1 MSVKIYFC
9 AMLSF
14 RNLQSNESS
23 GFSACGGGGGLTIL
37 AIESSCDETSASVCC
52 DGKILSN
59 IIATQKIHEQ
69 YGGVV
74 PELASRAHM
83 QNIVPV
89 VDAALSSRYLS
100 GATPS
105 VSPLDQLSSVDAIA
119 FTQAPGLIGSLLV
132 GSQFAKSLSL
142 ALDKPLIAVHHMQAH
157 VLANLIDDPKPSFP
171 FLCLTVSGGHT
182 QIVLCESPTQMKV
195 IGETID
201 DAAGEAFDKSAK
213 LLGLPYPGGPLIDKY
228 AMHGDATRFK
238 FPEPQIPGLNFS
250 FSGLKTSILYFL
262 QNAGT
267 SLVYKEEFRATEEDK
282 LKFIGDN
289 LADICASIQ
298 QRIVSILLNKL
309 KKAVSQTGVTDI
321 CLAGGVSANSG
332 LRKAFEELGEK
343 NGWKTFI
350 PAFEYC
356 TDNAAMIAI
365 TGYYKYLAGQFS
377 DLSVSATARAEW

>member
-1 MSVKIYFC
+1 
-9 AMLSF
+9 MLSTKPV
-14 RNLQSNESS
+14 
-23 GFSACGGGGGLTIL
+23 TIL
-37 AIESSCDETSASVCC
+37 AIESSCDETSCAISR
-52 DGKILSN
+52 DGIILAN
-59 IIATQKIHEQ
+59 IIAGQAVHEQ

-89 VDAALSSRYLS
+89 VDAAMKKAGIAMTELN
-100 GATPS
+100 
-105 VSPLDQLSSVDAIA
+105 AIA

-132 GSQFAKSLSL
+132 GSQFAKSLAMSL
-142 ALDKPLIAVHHMQAH
+142 GIPLLAVHHMQAH
-157 VLANLIDDPKPSFP
+157 VLANLIPGAATAGDPRSSAAAGADTPLPSFP

-182 QIVLCESPTQMKV
+182 QIVVAHSPLKLEV
-195 IGETID
+195 IGETLD

-228 AMHGDATRFK
+228 AREGNPGRFA

-262 QNAGT
+262 QHQKAKDPDFVT
-267 SLVYKEEFRATEEDK
+267 K
-282 LKFIGDN
+282 N

-298 QRIVSILLNKL
+298 GRIISILLNKL
-309 KKAVSQTGVTDI
+309 KKAARETGIKDLCI
-321 CLAGGVSANSG
+321 AGGVSANSG
-332 LRKAFEELGEK
+332 LRKAFRDTGESLG
-343 NGWKTFI
+343 WRTFI

-365 TGYYKYLAGQFS
+365 TGHYHYLAGDFAS
-377 DLSVSATARAEW
+377 LSASASAR

>member
-1 MSVKIYFC
+1 MAV
-9 AMLSF
+9 
-14 RNLQSNESS
+14 
-23 GFSACGGGGGLTIL
+23 TIL
-37 AIESSCDETSASVCC
+37 AIESSCDETSAAVCR

-59 IIATQKIHEQ
+59 FIASQKVHEQ

-89 VDAALSSRYLS
+89 VSAALQT
-100 GATPS
+100 ANC
-105 VSPLDQLSSVDAIA
+105 QLSTVDCIS

-132 GSQFAKSLSL
+132 GAEFAKSLSL
-142 ALDKPLIAVHHMQAH
+142 ALNKPLIPVHHMQAH
-157 VLANLIDDPKPSFP
+157 VVANLIDDPKPSFP

-182 QIVLCESPTQMKV
+182 QIVLCESPTRLKV

-228 AMHGDATRFK
+228 AQQGDPKRFS
-238 FPEPQIPGLNFS
+238 FPEPKIPGLNFS
-250 FSGLKTSILYFL
+250 FSGVKTSILYFL
-262 QNAGT
+262 QNAGK
-267 SLVYKEEFRATEEDK
+267 SNIYKEDFLATEDEK
-282 LKFIGDN
+282 KQFIQEN
-289 LADICASIQ
+289 LADIAASIQ
-298 QRIVSILLNKL
+298 QRIITILLNKV
-309 KKAVSQTGVTDI
+309 KKAAIETGIKDI

-332 LRKAFEELGEK
+332 LRKAFEEMGRA
-343 NGWKTFI
+343 NGWNTYI

-365 TGYYKYLAGQFS
+365 TAYYKYLEGEFAG
-377 DLSVSATARAEW
+377 LSVSASARGQF

>member
-1 MSVKIYFC
+1 MPV
-9 AMLSF
+9 
-14 RNLQSNESS
+14 
-23 GFSACGGGGGLTIL
+23 TIL
-37 AIESSCDETSASVCC
+37 AIESSCDETSASVCV

-59 IIATQKIHEQ
+59 YIANQTVHEK

-89 VDAALSSRYLS
+89 VDTAIKDAGCNLK
-100 GATPS
+100 
-105 VSPLDQLSSVDAIA
+105 DIDAIA

-132 GSQFAKSLSL
+132 GSQFAKSLALSL
-142 ALDKPLIAVHHMQAH
+142 NKPLIAVHHMQAH
-157 VLANLIDDPKPSFP
+157 VLANLIGDPKPDFP

-182 QIVLCESPTQMKV
+182 QIVLCESPTSIKV

-213 LLGLPYPGGPLIDKY
+213 ILGLSYPGGPLIDKY
-228 AMHGDATRFK
+228 AKQGDANRFK
-238 FPEPQIPGLNFS
+238 FPEPQIPELNFS

-262 QNAGT
+262 QNAGK
-267 SLVYKEEFRATEEDK
+267 SNLYKEEFMATEEEK
-282 LKFIGDN
+282 LDFIKNN
-289 LADICASIQ
+289 LPDICASIQ
-298 QRIVSILLNKL
+298 HRIVTILLNKL
-309 KKAVSQTGVTDI
+309 KKASLQTGITNI

-332 LRKAFEELGEK
+332 LRKGFEEIGK
-343 NGWKTFI
+343 KYKWNTFI

-365 TGYYKYLAGQFS
+365 TGYYKYLANQFS
-377 DLSVSATARAEW
+377 ELSVSATARAAW

>member
-1 MSVKIYFC
+1 MSIK
-9 AMLSF
+9 
-14 RNLQSNESS
+14 
-23 GFSACGGGGGLTIL
+23 IL
-37 AIESSCDETSASVCC
+37 AIESSCDETSAAICV

-59 IIATQKIHEQ
+59 YIANQTVHEKF
-69 YGGVV
+69 GGVV

-89 VDAALSSRYLS
+89 VDAALKEADCSLS
-100 GATPS
+100 EI
-105 VSPLDQLSSVDAIA
+105 DAIA

-132 GSQFAKSLSL
+132 GGQFAKSLALSL
-142 ALDKPLIAVHHMQAH
+142 NKPLIAVHHMQAH
-157 VLANLIDDPKPSFP
+157 VLANLIAEPKPSFP

-182 QIVLCESPTQMKV
+182 QIVVCESPTSMKV

-228 AMHGDATRFK
+228 AKEGNPLRFT

-262 QNAGT
+262 QNAGK
-267 SLVYKEEFRATEEDK
+267 SNLYKEEFKATDDEKKE
-282 LKFIGDN
+282 FIDNN

-298 QRIVSILLNKL
+298 HRIVTILINKL
-309 KKAVSQTGVTDI
+309 KKASLQTGINLI

-332 LRKAFEELGEK
+332 LRKAFEEAGK
-343 NGWKTFI
+343 ANNWNTFI
-350 PAFEYC
+350 PAFQFC
-356 TDNAAMIAI
+356 TDNAGMIAI
-365 TGYYKYLAGQFS
+365 TGYYKFLDGQFAG
-377 DLSVSATARAEW
+377 LNVSSTARAEW